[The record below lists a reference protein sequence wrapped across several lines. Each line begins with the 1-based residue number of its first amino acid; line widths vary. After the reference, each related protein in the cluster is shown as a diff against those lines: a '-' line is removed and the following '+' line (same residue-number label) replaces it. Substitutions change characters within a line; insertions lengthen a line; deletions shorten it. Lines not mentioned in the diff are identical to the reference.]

1 MASHTNRRFRRRNF
15 QTLAEMPVKALGL
28 SATRTREL
36 RLSRAWAQV
45 AGAKL
50 AAHAKPVI
58 CRGARLELHQ
68 IDSDPVWAKT
78 LLEIGASLAHEL
90 AALSGERIRLVSVRL
105 ANDSLF
111 GEREPSRSKSVQP
124 DRDSVDVSEPVKQAV
139 ARPYDAERLRML
151 MVRYLARF
159 ESSDRGGSSSED

>member
-1 MASHTNRRFRRRNF
+1 MASHTTRRFRRRNF

-50 AAHAKPVI
+50 AAHAKPII
-58 CRGARLELHQ
+58 CRGARLELNQ

-78 LLEIGASLAHEL
+78 LLEIGATLAHDV

-105 ANDSLF
+105 ANGSQF
-111 GEREPSRSKSVQP
+111 GEREASRSKGAQREHDAPAASQP
-124 DRDSVDVSEPVKQAV
+124 VEPSA
-139 ARPYDAERLRML
+139 ARSYDPERLRSL

-159 ESSDRGGSSSED
+159 ESSDGGGSSSDD